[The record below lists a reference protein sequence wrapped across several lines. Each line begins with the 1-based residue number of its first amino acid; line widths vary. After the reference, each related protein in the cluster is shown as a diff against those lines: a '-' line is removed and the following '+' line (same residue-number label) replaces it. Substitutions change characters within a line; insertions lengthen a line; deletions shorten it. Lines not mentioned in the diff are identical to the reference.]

1 MNLKVSF
8 NLYLKYADFTVD
20 CDLDTKEISGNDIY
34 IKHTKKQL
42 RIAEKNWILDYE
54 KEFV

>member
-8 NLYLKYADFTVD
+8 DLYLKYAGFTVD

-34 IKHTKKQL
+34 IKHKKQL
-42 RIAEKNWILDYE
+42 RIAEKKLD
-54 KEFV
+54 FRL